1 MDGRVQI
8 IQVNLRNQIF
18 EKEAQSEACTTCVR
32 FDIWV
37 FCQPIKLDYIFKKAG
52 YSPIFHLDS
61 EEGTRLSC
69 VFNQAPQSGIK

>member
-52 YSPIFHLDS
+52 YSPFSTWIAKRGRVFHVS
-61 EEGTRLSC
+61 STKPPKVE
-69 VFNQAPQSGIK
+69 